1 MMIDVTAAIWIE
13 NGRVLIARRR
23 PGASYAGLWEFPG
36 GKVQR
41 RESPEECLKREIE
54 EELGIRVEVEQ
65 FFGESIYADEDKTI
79 RLLAYRVGSA
89 SGVPAAND
97 HAELSWV
104 KMDDLS
110 RYRFCPA
117 DIPFVEK
124 LRKMA

>member
-13 NGRVLIARRR
+13 SGRVLIARRP

-36 GKVQR
+36 GKAQHG
-41 RESPEECLKREIE
+41 ESLEECLKREIK
-54 EELGIRVEVEQ
+54 EELGIHVQVGP
-65 FFGESIYADEDKTI
+65 FFGESIYTDGNKTI

-89 SGVPAAND
+89 NGIPAAND

-104 KMDDLS
+104 KMGDLG

-117 DIPFVEK
+117 DLPFVEK
-124 LRKMA
+124 LRKMV